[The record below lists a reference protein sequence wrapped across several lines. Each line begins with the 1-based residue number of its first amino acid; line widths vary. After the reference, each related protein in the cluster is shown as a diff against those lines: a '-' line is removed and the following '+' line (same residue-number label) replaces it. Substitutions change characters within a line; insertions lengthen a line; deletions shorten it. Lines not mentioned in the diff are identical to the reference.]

1 MKCLSLNSPILPK
14 HSSSKYKCQHRKS
27 KPAAH
32 CLLEQQPHY
41 YNAILSCFPNNQH
54 TGFLKGQ
61 KRRLLIAPLRAVED
75 ISMSSS
81 SSYFFIAAANSP
93 RDLSVLLQTSAVM
106 LFMYWIANFVVPGI
120 ILKDLQD
127 DSTTRDKK
135 TDEKDL

>member
-1 MKCLSLNSPILPK
+1 MKCISLHSPILPK
-14 HSSSKYKCQHRKS
+14 HSSSKFKCQHRKS

-32 CLLEQQPHY
+32 CLVEQQPQY
-41 YNAILSCFPNNQH
+41 YNAKLSCFPNNQH

-61 KRRLLIAPLRAVED
+61 KRRLLIAPLRAVD
-75 ISMSSS
+75 IPISSS
-81 SSYFFIAAANSP
+81 SFFIAAANSP

-135 TDEKDL
+135 TDGKDL